1 MAMLS
6 PRRALYSPFLAQL
19 VVTRFCNL
27 DCGYCSEFD
36 KVSKPVDTEILKAR
50 LRKLRELGTFA
61 AEFTGG
67 EPMTHPDIYE
77 LIRYAKKE
85 LKFFRVQMISNAYL
99 FNADKIKKLGE
110 AGLEELQISIDGV
123 KPNDIT
129 VKVLKPLRRKL
140 EAVAKHAT
148 FKIVL
153 NSVVGSAPPEEV
165 LEVIDFARTNGFIPR
180 VSFVHDDKGQI
191 CLEDDGWE
199 LIEEIKKRLG
209 KRFFNGGDYRQRLMN
224 DGEAPFRCRA
234 GSRYLYI
241 DEFGSVRWC
250 SQTRGDWGIDLL
262 EYTSDDLKTQ
272 FHTPKTCNTGCT
284 LGCVR
289 HCSRYDQWRPQS
301 GEPTPIGTGAGSGQ
315 RSDLLKQAE

>member
-1 MAMLS
+1 MTGHLRPASFLRCYWSRHDERCIRRFSLNWSS
-6 PRRALYSPFLAQL
+6 P
-19 VVTRFCNL
+19 RFCNL

-36 KVSKPVDTEILKAR
+36 KVSKPIPLEELKAR
-50 LRKLRELGTFA
+50 LRKLNELGTYA

-77 LIRYAKKE
+77 LIRYARE
-85 LKFFRVQMISNAYL
+85 DLKFLRVQMISNAYL
-99 FNADKIKKLGE
+99 FNADKIKKLNE
-110 AGLEELQISIDGV
+110 AGLQELQISIDGV

-140 EAVAKHAT
+140 EAVAAHAK
-148 FKIVL
+148 FKVVL

-165 LEVIDFARTNGFIPR
+165 LEVIDFAQEHNFVPR

-191 CLEDDGWE
+191 CLDDDGFR
-199 LIEEIKKRLG
+199 LIERIKERLG

-241 DEFGSVRWC
+241 DEFGDVRWC
-250 SQTRGDWGIDLL
+250 SQTRDGWRIKLS
-262 EYTSDDLKTQ
+262 EYTRADLKEQ
-272 FHTPKTCNTGCT
+272 FNTPKDCNTGCT

-289 HCSRYDQWRPQS
+289 HCSRYDQWRRQS
-301 GEPTPIGTGAGSGQ
+301 GPA
-315 RSDLLKQAE
+315 LKLATLG